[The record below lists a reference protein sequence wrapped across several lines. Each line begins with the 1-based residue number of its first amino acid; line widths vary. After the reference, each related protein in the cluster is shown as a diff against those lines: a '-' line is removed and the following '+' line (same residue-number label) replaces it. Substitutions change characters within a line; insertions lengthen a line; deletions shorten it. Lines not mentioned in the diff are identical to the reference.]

1 MKLNIKHYLFTGLL
15 SILPITATYWIVLK
29 LFNFFSNPGYKLV
42 EFIFSEKIPKYIP
55 QITGFLLTILFIY
68 IVGLFVSNVLG
79 KKVYA
84 LIENMLSRIPIINSV
99 YYTIKQIL
107 STISSPNKQSFKK
120 VVYIEYPRKG
130 LWTLTMVTGASIDKK
145 GKEYYH
151 IFVPTTPNPTSGFM
165 LYVPKSNAIDA
176 EITIEEGL
184 KIIIS
189 GGLLAPEKNNI

>member
-1 MKLNIKHYLFTGLL
+1 MNLNIKHYLFTGLL

-29 LFNFFSNPGYKLV
+29 LFHFFSNPGYKLV
-42 EFIFSEKIPKYIP
+42 EFIFSAKIPQYIP

-79 KKVYA
+79 KKVYS

-145 GKEYYH
+145 GNEYYH